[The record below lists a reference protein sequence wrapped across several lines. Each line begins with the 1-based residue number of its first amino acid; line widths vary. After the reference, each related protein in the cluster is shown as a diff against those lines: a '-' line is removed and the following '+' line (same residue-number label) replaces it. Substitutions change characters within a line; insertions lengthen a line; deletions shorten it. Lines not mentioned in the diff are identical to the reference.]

1 MITVNSS
8 PSGKPSLQDDLWHIV
23 SSDNSDEQD
32 FKYVFQ
38 VFNSTE
44 ELATIK
50 QFPEPET
57 GKGYFNPSQIINS
70 EISYAWFEPED
81 KIYLRNPNLTNELGI
96 TYSVRYGEDFSGV
109 TTLNMASGET
119 TVYNW
124 RPPLFGRRSFDLTT
138 KDNKF
143 VTSRPM
149 YANCNFGEG
158 LFIGCH
164 SDTDIAL
171 IINKYNASGILIAGN
186 NDNVDTP
193 TDKYGQL
200 NISPDGING
209 ELGSGFIDSSVGAS
223 IASL

>member
-109 TTLNMASGET
+109 TT
-119 TVYNW
+119 
-124 RPPLFGRRSFDLTT
+124 
-138 KDNKF
+138 
-143 VTSRPM
+143 
-149 YANCNFGEG
+149 
-158 LFIGCH
+158 
-164 SDTDIAL
+164 
-171 IINKYNASGILIAGN
+171 
-186 NDNVDTP
+186 
-193 TDKYGQL
+193 
-200 NISPDGING
+200 
-209 ELGSGFIDSSVGAS
+209 
-223 IASL
+223 